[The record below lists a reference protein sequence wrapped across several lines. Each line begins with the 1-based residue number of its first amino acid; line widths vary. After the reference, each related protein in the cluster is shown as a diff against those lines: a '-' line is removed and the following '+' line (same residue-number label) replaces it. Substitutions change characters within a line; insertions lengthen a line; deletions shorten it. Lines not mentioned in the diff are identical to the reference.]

1 MNKKIIK
8 NKKEQRLSKLIASEL
23 GLSFGGAQK
32 IIRAKDVKVNNLR
45 VGMDIVLKLGDEIE
59 VYYSKSEL
67 EIIFENKDIVVVNK
81 PRNIETVSEL
91 EDDLLR
97 KLSEQMGI
105 SLFAVHR
112 LDRNTQGLVI
122 FAKNLESKKAL
133 DNAIKN
139 RDIEKYYIAKVVGVP
154 EIKEQNLIAFLKKD
168 KDNSLVYVS
177 DNKRVGY
184 EEIRTNYKLLESEG
198 DFSILEVSLIT
209 GKTHQIRAHLSHIG
223 FPILGDEKYGNCLIN
238 KKMKRRQQC
247 LCAYK
252 IILHF
257 KEGYLS
263 YLDGKVFE
271 LDKSKIKI

>member
-8 NKKEQRLSKLIASEL
+8 NKKEQRLSKLISSEL
-23 GLSFGGAQK
+23 GLSFGSAQK

-97 KLSEQMGI
+97 KLSEQVGV

-122 FAKNLESKKAL
+122 FAKNLESKIAL
-133 DNAIKN
+133 DNAIKK
-139 RDIEKYYIAKVVGVP
+139 RDIEKYYIARVVGVP
-154 EIKEQNLIAFLKKD
+154 EIKEQNLVAFLKKD

-177 DNKRVGY
+177 DNKLVGY

-223 FPILGDEKYGNCLIN
+223 FPILGDEKYGNCMIN